1 MTKVLIIGGGYAGS
15 LLARTL
21 DPVLDVVLVEPR
33 EAFVHNVGAPRALA
47 DPALLNSLILPYD
60 RLLARGT
67 VVRDRAVAI
76 AGTAV
81 TLAGGSRIEGDIVVI
96 ATGSRHAPMLK
107 AGDDVAGFAEAVR
120 TTHRQIAAARSIAI
134 VGAGA
139 VGVELAGEIMAA
151 QPGKAV
157 TLVSATPTLFPD
169 FHPALGRRLER
180 DLARIGVMLL
190 AGVAAT
196 GIARDAVSTDAVV
209 LSYGR
214 QIMADLVI
222 PALGARAADTLSPG
236 VAHDAI
242 GRVAVDPWLRVPG
255 AAAVFAVGDG
265 AAAGDMMTIVAV
277 SRQVPWLARTI
288 SALAKGAQVESLKPY
303 TPWRAPPILIPL
315 GPREGASVLPLG
327 PRGLVVGPTLT
338 RAIKGKTLFVP
349 RYRKEFGL
357 A

>member
-21 DPVLDVVLVEPR
+21 DPAVDVVLIEPR

-47 DPALLNSLILPYD
+47 DPALLDALILPYD

-67 VVRDRAVAI
+67 VVRDAAQEI
-76 AGTAV
+76 AGTTV
-81 TLAGGSRIEGDIVVI
+81 TLASGARITGDLVVI
-96 ATGSRHAPMLK
+96 ATGSRHAPMFK
-107 AGDDVAGFAEAVR
+107 AGAHAGDFAAVVR
-120 TTHRQIAAARSIAI
+120 STHRQISDARAIAI

-151 QPGKAV
+151 LPGKAV
-157 TLVSATPTLFPD
+157 TLISATPTLFPD

-180 DLARIGVMLL
+180 DLARIGVTLL
-190 AGVAAT
+190 AAVAAT
-196 GIARDAVSTDAVV
+196 GIARDAVSAGGVTLAD
-209 LSYGR
+209 GR
-214 QIMADLVI
+214 QIVADLVI
-222 PALGARAADTLSPG
+222 PALGARPAASLMPG
-236 VAHDAI
+236 APHDAI

-255 AAAVFAVGDG
+255 ASGVFAVGDT
-265 AAAGDMMTIVAV
+265 AAAGDMMTIVAI

-288 SALAKGAQVESLKPY
+288 EALAKGATVESLKPY
-303 TPWRAPPILIPL
+303 TPWRAPPILLPL
-315 GPREGASVLPLG
+315 GPRAGASVLPLG
-327 PRGLVVGPTLT
+327 PRGLVVGATLT